1 MENEENEAQNGSE
14 LDDSLTNINWL
25 GRFSCAGMIPEQ
37 KKKVTTRTKFV
48 KPPKCPLV
56 KRPPHSYS
64 ELIKLALNSTPGKRL
79 TLQQIYA
86 WVEEH
91 FPYYK
96 NYANPGWKNS
106 IRHSLSIRDIFIR
119 ETEGN
124 GRSSFWTVKAQ
135 PEPSIFP
142 SLESSNIG
150 VPSVSVGKKGA
161 VKKMQP
167 LLPHGIVPCLVP
179 VPVFINPS
187 ALCQVAPHEPP
198 HSTQTVTAQRAIAP
212 KISITISAHTAFSP
226 QVPDISQALREPII
240 TNSRNKCTQQRLHQK
255 RKQKLQPLKDPG
267 LLSQDQPGFANDSG
281 LDSENNV
288 SLEPKVDSEIFATSP
303 FKTPKKK
310 NMECLATSTP
320 GADPALFL
328 RSVPLPGGETPTKSL
343 DSLLGD
349 SFFKSPGGES
359 LEYESLGFT
368 PLAENAR
375 SSLEGNNSEKD
386 LSEFAFL
393 GLTPIKAT
401 MASEEPGLDH
411 KNEGL
416 ARVFADFTLPDIDE
430 DTDLATI
437 SWAAFTSDGS

>member
-1 MENEENEAQNGSE
+1 
-14 LDDSLTNINWL
+14 
-25 GRFSCAGMIPEQ
+25 
-37 KKKVTTRTKFV
+37 
-48 KPPKCPLV
+48 KCPLV

-135 PEPSIFP
+135 PEPSVFP
-142 SLESSNIG
+142 SLESSVSISKDSTG
-150 VPSVSVGKKGA
+150 VFISQSCEVSFKPFRILLGA

-179 VPVFINPS
+179 VSVFINPS

-212 KISITISAHTAFSP
+212 KNIPNLSRNIISELHN
-226 QVPDISQALREPII
+226 QALREPII